1 LSPTVTA
8 IIVVV
13 IGVVLLGIIW
23 AVTSIMRSA
32 PSAVSSASRPARVAR
47 DQLRPIVTDFHVRGD
62 IAEIYYAVPLPEDEV
77 DDHLRDLLCHDASL
91 VLHEKKAHGL
101 PIEQVTKAT
110 VFGHRGE
117 EAVEIGV
124 IELEA
129 PGEIPE
135 IAAPEL
141 IPHASVAGFDPLA
154 HLGEKEFEF
163 QPGVADRKPEEG
175 LPPFLDEIV
184 VAKSVEAR
192 LRATGVDPANVSL
205 QDLSMS
211 LLKTAGYEIELERAG
226 FSTVESGSAEVYRA
240 RKAGVDVLV
249 IIVPHADG
257 EHPELLERM
266 VNTFTIQVAQ
276 TNPQRALLI
285 TDKYGPYL
293 AYEKERAD
301 PRCRFITRER
311 LQAFVDGFA
320 VQ

>member
-1 LSPTVTA
+1 MSPTVTA
-8 IIVVV
+8 VIVVV
-13 IGVVLLGIIW
+13 IGMVLLGIIW
-23 AVTSIMRSA
+23 AVMSIMRSA
-32 PSAVSSASRPARVAR
+32 PSAVSSGSRPARVAR
-47 DQLRPIVTDFHVRGD
+47 DQLRPILADFHVRGD
-62 IAEIYYAVPLPEDEV
+62 VAEIYYAVPLPPDEV
-77 DDHLRDLLCHDASL
+77 DDHLRDLLCHDGSL

-101 PIEQVTKAT
+101 PIEHVRQAT
-110 VFGHRGE
+110 VFGRRGE
-117 EAVEIGV
+117 EAVEVGV
-124 IELEA
+124 IELEE

-135 IAAPEL
+135 IVAPEL
-141 IPHASVAGFDPLA
+141 VPHASAAGFDPLA
-154 HLGEKEFEF
+154 HLGEKDFEF
-163 QPGVADRKPEEG
+163 QPGVADRMPEEG

-184 VAKSVEAR
+184 IAKSVENR
-192 LRATGVDPANVSL
+192 LRAAGIDPAHVSL

-211 LLKTAGYEIELERAG
+211 LLRTAGYEIEVERAG
-226 FSTVESGSAEVYRA
+226 VATVESGSVEVYRA

-249 IIVPHADG
+249 IVVPHADG

-266 VNTFTIQVAQ
+266 VNSFTIEVAQ

-293 AYEKERAD
+293 VYEKERAD